1 LIERWA
7 TTRGKEMAELL
18 AAKFGYELGKTVFQ
32 FEDKI
37 GGHTEEAWCYQFEVF
52 VKHFY

>member
-1 LIERWA
+1 
-7 TTRGKEMAELL
+7 MVELQ
-18 AAKFGYELGKTVFQ
+18 AAKFDYELGRALFQ
-32 FEDKI
+32 FEGKI